1 MDTDWNTWMV
11 STFGVSTPS
20 FTTPSEYSSELIEEI
35 NNENQNAR
43 GYRWSIQWQRYS

>member
-1 MDTDWNTWMV
+1 MDTDWNTWRV
-11 STFGVSTPS
+11 FPPS

-43 GYRWSIQWQRYS
+43 GYWWSIQWQRYP